1 MSRFARILLSLLL
14 MSLGACSKDSFQWDY
29 LEGNWL
35 FTRYQL
41 DYSIDGTARPSTDY
55 NFSVEKN
62 EGVEPGI
69 LIVKDGDAYRGTALP
84 LPLNGSAT
92 YFRLIVENN
101 HLICTG
107 GKIYAID
114 DWEVTALTPGTMV
127 LTKDTVRDDYH
138 HPASS
143 GDLQPHHYEGHQV
156 LTLGKVGT
164 P

>member
-1 MSRFARILLSLLL
+1 MRHFARIILPLLLLSL
-14 MSLGACSKDSFQWDY
+14 SACSKDSFQWDN
-29 LEGNWL
+29 LEGSWL

-41 DYSIDGTARPSTDY
+41 DYSIDGIARPSTDY
-55 NFSVEKN
+55 DFSVEKN
-62 EGVEPGI
+62 DGVEIGI
-69 LIVKDGDAYRGTALP
+69 RIVKDGDAYRGTA

-101 HLICTG
+101 HLICIG

-127 LTKDTVRDDYH
+127 LTKDIVRDDYR

-156 LTLGKVGT
+156 LTLSKVGT